1 MANKT
6 QANKQSVKDFLNS
19 IENEDRKADSFK
31 LLRIMESIAGDKAI
45 MWGDSIIGFGDW
57 HYKYASGREGD
68 WFRIG
73 FSPRKTSISLYTNMY
88 FQGIEDEIS
97 KLGKIKTGKSCIYIK
112 SMNAIDENVLKILLQ
127 KAYKVFDD

>member
-1 MANKT
+1 MTNKT
-6 QANKQSVKDFLNS
+6 QANKQSVEEFLNL

-31 LLRIMESIAGDKAI
+31 LLQIMESITNDIAV

-73 FSPRKTSISLYTNMY
+73 FSPRKASLSLYTNMY
-88 FQGIEDEIS
+88 FEGIEDEMS

-112 SMNAIDENVLKILLQ
+112 SLNDIDENVLKTLLQ
-127 KAYKVFDD
+127 KAYKVFDT